1 MQSYKELYEWVRQSL
16 DMYKSDLFQV
26 LFPVFSH
33 FYIALCKLDCI
44 TEARQLLDTHRDV
57 FDSKFA
63 EDLNSL
69 AMINS
74 KEQVMDDE
82 KLPVSIQYFSK
93 VNIRM
98 STFAFNILVSFLQ
111 DNNLW
116 LVLAAVNQKININ
129 VTDSSI
135 DDNIYS
141 KYGVRGGNQ
150 QQVPIFNQSQSI

>member
-1 MQSYKELYEWVRQSL
+1 
-16 DMYKSDLFQV
+16 
-26 LFPVFSH
+26 
-33 FYIALCKLDCI
+33 
-44 TEARQLLDTHRDV
+44 
-57 FDSKFA
+57 
-63 EDLNSL
+63 
-69 AMINS
+69 MINS

-141 KYGVRGGNQ
+141 KYGARGGNQ
-150 QQVPIFNQSQSI
+150 QQVPIFNQSQVKWGVRQKRKRPLEKKYLQDLERVKSQIQKVRWVNEKKHNWKIK

>member
-1 MQSYKELYEWVRQSL
+1 
-16 DMYKSDLFQV
+16 
-26 LFPVFSH
+26 
-33 FYIALCKLDCI
+33 
-44 TEARQLLDTHRDV
+44 
-57 FDSKFA
+57 
-63 EDLNSL
+63 
-69 AMINS
+69 
-74 KEQVMDDE
+74 
-82 KLPVSIQYFSK
+82 
-93 VNIRM
+93 M

-150 QQVPIFNQSQSI
+150 QQVPIFNQSQVKWGVRQKRKRPLEKKC

>member
-69 AMINS
+69 AI
-74 KEQVMDDE
+74 
-82 KLPVSIQYFSK
+82 
-93 VNIRM
+93 
-98 STFAFNILVSFLQ
+98 
-111 DNNLW
+111 
-116 LVLAAVNQKININ
+116 
-129 VTDSSI
+129 
-135 DDNIYS
+135 
-141 KYGVRGGNQ
+141 G
-150 QQVPIFNQSQSI
+150 

>member
-1 MQSYKELYEWVRQSL
+1 M
-16 DMYKSDLFQV
+16 
-26 LFPVFSH
+26 
-33 FYIALCKLDCI
+33 CKLDCV

-129 VTDSSI
+129 VTDSAI

-141 KYGVRGGNQ
+141 KYGARGGNQ
-150 QQVPIFNQSQSI
+150 QRVAIFNQSQVKWGVRQKHKRPLEKTYIQDL